1 MSRIAR
7 VTADLG
13 SSDDG
18 FYVERP
24 DIPEG
29 LTCRDWRCRR
39 VELLSTTRPRR
50 KRAVLRWTAPRVA
63 LP

>member
-7 VTADLG
+7 ITADLG
-13 SSDDG
+13 RSEG
-18 FYVERP
+18 AFYVEQP

-29 LTCRDWRCRR
+29 LTSRDWRCRR
-39 VELLSTTRPRR
+39 VELPRAERPGR
-50 KRAVLRWTAPRVA
+50 KRAVVRWSLPRIA

>member
-7 VTADLG
+7 ITADLG
-13 SSDDG
+13 RSESA
-18 FYVERP
+18 FYVEQP

-29 LTCRDWRCRR
+29 LTCRDWRSRR
-39 VELLSTTRPRR
+39 VELPKAEGPRR
-50 KRAVLRWTAPRVA
+50 KRAVLRWSPPRIA